1 MMKNK
6 LNSERKLKKKKH
18 SHSQSFLTKWKSV
31 MLNFL
36 LSLVLFSKN
45 QKLNYVNHESLKWNL
60 TEIPKAEL
68 SDFHALCVKSL
79 KKKKKPKNAFLA
91 QDGCKMCFK
100 NKKQTK
106 KPYVLGST

>member
-1 MMKNK
+1 MKNK

-79 KKKKKPKNAFLA
+79 KKKKSLKMHFWPKMAAKCVL
-91 QDGCKMCFK
+91 KTK
-100 NKKQTK
+100 NKQKS
-106 KPYVLGST
+106 PMF